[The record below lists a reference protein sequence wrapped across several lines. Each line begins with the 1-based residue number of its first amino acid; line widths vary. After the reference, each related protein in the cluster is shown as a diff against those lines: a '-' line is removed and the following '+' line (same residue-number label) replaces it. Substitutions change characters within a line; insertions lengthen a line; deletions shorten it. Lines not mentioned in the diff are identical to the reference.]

1 MKLVTYRF
9 QNRICCGVLTPEGV
23 VDLTSAWP
31 QSDRPAGVLEIL
43 ERGPSC
49 LDELSHRIG
58 LANDTI
64 PLNSVSLMAPM
75 PRPGKLLALAGNY
88 AEHVKEASQK
98 RGFQVGLSESPR
110 QTTVP
115 RPFLM
120 PSTVV
125 CGPCQTIPWPVYSQQ
140 IDYELELGVVIGT
153 KAKCIP
159 PDRALD
165 CVGGYMIVNDVSAR
179 SVTFKEGRTKRPWD
193 EFYDWLNGKWADGF
207 LPTGPWLVTRDEI
220 PDVQNL
226 RLTLKVNGEVRQN
239 AGTAQMIYSVADIV
253 SFLSHLMT
261 LEPGD
266 VICTGTPAGVGLATG
281 NFLNAGDVIEC
292 SIEGLGVLTNTLG
305 PRPDRFYEPLAAGE
319 K

>member
-1 MKLVTYRF
+1 MKLVTYRS
-9 QNRICCGVLTPEGV
+9 QDHVSCGILTPQGI
-23 VDLTSAWP
+23 VDIPTLWRKADKPGSI
-31 QSDRPAGVLEIL
+31 LEVL
-43 ERGPSC
+43 ERGSPC
-49 LDELSHRIG
+49 LDELRSRIG
-58 LANDTI
+58 PRTKTI
-64 PLNSVSLMAPM
+64 PVDAVSLLAPM
-75 PRPGKLLALAGNY
+75 PTPGKLLALAGNY
-88 AEHVKEASQK
+88 GEHIKEASQS

-125 CGPCQTIPWPVYSQQ
+125 RGPGETIPWPVYSRQ
-140 IDYELELGVVIGT
+140 IDYELELGVVIGRN
-153 KAKCIP
+153 AKCVQP
-159 PDRALD
+159 AKSLD
-165 CVGGYMIVNDVSAR
+165 CVAGYMIVNDVSAR

-207 LPTGPWLVTRDEI
+207 LPMGPWLVTKDEI

-226 RLTLKVNGEVRQN
+226 HMTLKVNGRTRQD
-239 AGTAQMIYSVADIV
+239 AGTSQMIYSVADVV

-266 VICTGTPAGVGLATG
+266 VICTGTPSGVGLATG
-281 NFLNAGDVIEC
+281 DFLNAGDIIEC
-292 SIEGLGVLTNTLG
+292 SIEGLGTLTNTLG
-305 PRPDRFYEPLAAGE
+305 TRPDRFYEPLAGC

>member
-1 MKLVTYRF
+1 MKLVTYRY
-9 QNRICCGVLTPEGV
+9 QDRISCGVLLPQGI
-23 VDLTSAWP
+23 VDIPSVWRKT
-31 QSDRPAGVLEIL
+31 DRPGSVLEIL
-43 ERGPSC
+43 ERGTAC
-49 LDELSHRIG
+49 LDELRTRIG
-58 LANDTI
+58 PKAKTI
-64 PLNSVSLMAPM
+64 PLNAVTLLAPM

-88 AEHVKEASQK
+88 AEHVKEASQT

-125 CGPCQTIPWPVYSQQ
+125 CGPGDTIPWPVYSQQ
-140 IDYELELGVVIGT
+140 VDYELELGVVIGAI
-153 KAKCIP
+153 AKCVQP
-159 PDRALD
+159 TESLA
-165 CVGGYMIVNDVSAR
+165 CVAGYTIVNDVSAR

-207 LPTGPWLVTRDEI
+207 LPMGPWLVTKDEI

-226 RLTLKVNGEVRQN
+226 HLTLKVNNQVKQDAR
-239 AGTAQMIYSVADIV
+239 TSQMIYSVADVI

-266 VICTGTPAGVGLATG
+266 VICTGTPSGVGLATG

-292 SIEGLGVLTNTLG
+292 SIESLGTLTNTLG
-305 PRPDRFYEPLAAGE
+305 PRPDSFYEPLAE
-319 K
+319 QK

>member
-9 QNRICCGVLTPEGV
+9 QDQVSCGVL
-23 VDLTSAWP
+23 AP
-31 QSDRPAGVLEIL
+31 QGIIDIPSLWRKADRPGSVLEVL
-43 ERGPSC
+43 ERGLPC
-49 LDELSHRIG
+49 LDELRSRIG
-58 LANDTI
+58 PKAKTI
-64 PLNSVSLMAPM
+64 PADAVSLLTPM

-88 AEHVKEASQK
+88 GEHIREASQS

-125 CGPCQTIPWPVYSQQ
+125 RGPGETIPWPVYSQQ
-140 IDYELELGVVIGT
+140 IDYELELGVVIGRS
-153 KAKCIP
+153 AKCVP
-159 PDRALD
+159 PAESLD
-165 CVGGYMIVNDVSAR
+165 CVAGYMIVNDVSAR

-193 EFYDWLNGKWADGF
+193 EFYDWLSGKWADGF
-207 LPTGPWLVTRDEI
+207 LPMGPWLVTKDEI

-226 RLTLKVNGEVRQN
+226 HMTLRVNGRTRQD
-239 AGTAQMIYSVADIV
+239 ASTSQMIYSVADVV

-266 VICTGTPAGVGLATG
+266 VICTGTPSGVGLATG
-281 NFLNAGDVIEC
+281 DFLNAGDIVEC
-292 SIEGLGVLTNTLG
+292 AIEGLGTLTNTLG
-305 PRPDRFYEPLAAGE
+305 PRPDRLYEPLGGRQ
-319 K
+319 